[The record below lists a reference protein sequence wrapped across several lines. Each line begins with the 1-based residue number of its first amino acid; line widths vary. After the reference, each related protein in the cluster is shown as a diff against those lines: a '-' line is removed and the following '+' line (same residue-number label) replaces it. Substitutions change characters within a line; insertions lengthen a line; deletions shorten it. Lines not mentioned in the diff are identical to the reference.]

1 METANK
7 SLQEI
12 TVCMK
17 TERAQNI
24 LKHTRTKQQ
33 STDRPNL
40 SVTQY
45 NKTVYLGDQQYG
57 EK

>member
-12 TVCMK
+12 SVRMNTD
-17 TERAQNI
+17 RAQNI
-24 LKHTRTKQQ
+24 YKKSTRTKQQ
-33 STDRPNL
+33 PTDRPNL

-45 NKTVYLGDQQYG
+45 NTY
-57 EK
+57 